1 MDNPETL
8 ATLGTQETGRSQRKQ
23 INIRENRSD
32 NQEWTI
38 QRHWQNWAHKTQDE
52 DNPET
57 LATLGTQDVDNPE
70 TLATLGTQ
78 GVDKQNT
85 TQHRKLKNEQ
95 HRPHQKPGV
104 NLGAHEWYRSAV
116 LL

>member
-1 MDNPETL
+1 MGTQDVDNPETL
-8 ATLGTQETGRSQRKQ
+8 ATLGTQ
-23 INIRENRSD
+23 D
-32 NQEWTI
+32 V
-38 QRHWQNWAHKTQDE
+38 